1 MFTSEI
7 IIPPFHTNQLPLHHC
22 RENYKEFELIM
33 GEYDMYD
40 YREKYPEQ
48 KSKLKRL
55 IVHPKGILSL
65 VF

>member
-1 MFTSEI
+1 
-7 IIPPFHTNQLPLHHC
+7 
-22 RENYKEFELIM
+22 M

-55 IVHPKGILSL
+55 IVHPKVILSL
-65 VF
+65 SGVLNDKSWFSV